1 MKKII
6 LTATAV
12 ALIAFASYAADVPQT
27 PPAEGTAAPKFS
39 LQSQE
44 AATVSLDQFKGKW
57 VVLYFYPKDFTSGC
71 TLEAHNFQR
80 DLAKY
85 EQKNAV
91 IVGVSLDTVDSHKSF
106 CTKEGLNFK
115 LLADTDHAVTTRIRL
130 ADGCTTAPRTSRN
143 TFLIDPNGRHPQGLS
158 EGETGHAQRRRAGR
172 PGHPASEEITYE
184 TSRPDKVAAGGFSCP
199 RSMVT
204 RRVRR
209 SNSAAAPRSGQRIAP
224 GLPRSSRQQWSIPR
238 RRRKPRNSE
247 NVGRTLQS
255 DDRARSDLKVRTTL

>member
-6 LTATAV
+6 IAAAT
-12 ALIAFASYAADVPQT
+12 ALIAVASYAADAPQT

-39 LQSQE
+39 LQSQD

-91 IVGVSLDTVDSHKSF
+91 ILGVSLDPVDSHKSF

-115 LLADTDHAVTTRIRL
+115 LLADTDHSVTTL
-130 ADGCTTAPRTSRN
+130 YGSLTSYQGANYAARN
-143 TFLIDPNGRHPQGLS
+143 TFLIDPSGVIRKVYLKVK
-158 EGETGHAQRRRAGR
+158 
-172 PGHPASEEITYE
+172 PATH
-184 TSRPDKVAAGGFSCP
+184 
-199 RSMVT
+199 
-204 RRVRR
+204 
-209 SNSAAAPRSGQRIAP
+209 
-224 GLPRSSRQQWSIPR
+224 
-238 RRRKPRNSE
+238 
-247 NVGRTLQS
+247 S
-255 DDRARSDLKVRTTL
+255 DDLLTDIDTMQAKK